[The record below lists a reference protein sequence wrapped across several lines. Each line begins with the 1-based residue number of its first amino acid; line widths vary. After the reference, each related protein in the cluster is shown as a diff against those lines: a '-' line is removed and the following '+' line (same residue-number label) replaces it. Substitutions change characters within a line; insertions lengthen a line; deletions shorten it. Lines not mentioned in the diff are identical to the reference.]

1 MRRKIESQRGTV
13 LMVAMIMVLLLSGLA
28 VAYVAIT
35 GSQAVSTNLSYKSDR
50 AFYLAEAG
58 LADSMFAIQ
67 SGQSGNV
74 ASALCGGSYAV
85 ATQLQSTVNLVITSV
100 GTFGTLQ
107 RTAEVVA
114 YDGTHPVFFHAIF
127 AGNSSEDDTYVM
139 PFGGTGTSADH
150 VTGDVYS
157 GNDLSR
163 QGDAVLN
170 GALRAHGDFI
180 GCSGDNTTMSI
191 PDLVAMDYPHNYD
204 ISVNAAFNARGKWT
218 AFNYTKSYYGSGY
231 GGYLVPSTD
240 PCHIFEKNPN
250 HRAPENNSTVGDDYY
265 LEDYYAGYPGTTR
278 TPITVDPAGNDKLYF
293 IQGNLWIDGHPT
305 FDYLVTTAN
314 TRLTI
319 VVEGDVHVSDD
330 IKFSDTRNSGL
341 AIIALKALDDPTGT
355 HTGNVYIGDPIF
367 GTIANVN
374 LFLYAE
380 HNFYDQ
386 NLDESGSYQ
395 FTINGIMTA
404 GDQVE
409 INRDYTGPGHYEWQN
424 VGGRL
429 RQVWVP
435 GSTLHSR
442 MNVGLDNRIYN
453 GTLVLPRLPSIDP
466 GTGEW
471 LILSWRERS

>member
-13 LMVAMIMVLLLSGLA
+13 LMVAMILVLLLSGLA

-35 GSQAVSTNLSYKSDR
+35 GSQAVSTNISYKSDR
-50 AFYLAEAG
+50 ALYLAEAG
-58 LADSMFAIQ
+58 LADAMVSIQ
-67 SGQSGNV
+67 N
-74 ASALCGGSYAV
+74 GGSGDITQAVGGGAYAV
-85 ATQLQSTVNLVITSV
+85 DTHPEGSLNLVLTST
-100 GTFGTLQ
+100 GTFGNTQ
-107 RTAEVVA
+107 RTAEIVA

-127 AGNSSEDDTYVM
+127 AGNSSGDDTYVM
-139 PFGGTGTSADH
+139 EFGGTGTSGDH

-163 QGDAVLN
+163 QGDAVLD
-170 GALRAHGDFI
+170 GTLRAQGDCI
-180 GCSGDNTTMSI
+180 GCSGDNANLSI

-204 ISVNAAFNARGKWT
+204 FSVNAAFDARGTWT
-218 AFNYTKSYYGSGY
+218 SFAYTRSYYGSGY
-231 GGYLVPSTD
+231 GGYLVPSSD

-265 LEDYYAGYPGTTR
+265 LEDYYAGYPSTHN
-278 TPITVDPAGNDKLYF
+278 TPITVSPTGNDKLYF

-305 FDYLVTTAN
+305 FDYVVTSAN

-330 IKFSDTRNSGL
+330 IRFSDTRNSGL
-341 AIIALKALDDPTGT
+341 AIIALKAPSDPDGT
-355 HTGNVYIGDPIF
+355 HSGNVYIGDPIF
-367 GTIANVN
+367 GTIANIN

-386 NLDESGSYQ
+386 NLDESGSYT

-404 GDQVE
+404 GDHVD
-409 INRDYTGPGHYEWQN
+409 INRDYQGPGHYEWRT

-435 GSTLHSR
+435 GTTQHSR
-442 MNVGLDNRIYN
+442 MNVSLDNRIYS
-453 GTLVLPRLPSIDP
+453 GALVLPGLPEIDP